1 MHLFRSEE
9 DARTWGRFDESQAQV
24 LAVADVVGLSD
35 HPFYTER
42 LQDDFYPRQ
51 MALFE
56 DLWL

>member
-1 MHLFRSEE
+1 M
-9 DARTWGRFDESQAQV
+9 WGRFDESQGQV